1 MNSVQVTP
9 PKQLTLDQLA
19 EFDGTNPS
27 KPIYLAV
34 RGVIFDVSTG
44 SEFYGQDGP
53 YPFGGKE
60 CARALAKYSTD
71 LKNCNDDLEGCSLF
85 EMDGLRSWE
94 ARFHEKYR
102 VIGRTVKE

>member
-1 MNSVQVTP
+1 MP

-19 EFDGTNPS
+19 KFDGTDSS

-34 RGVIFDVSTG
+34 RGVIFDVTAG
-44 SEFYGQDGP
+44 ADFYGKDGS

-60 CARALAKYSTD
+60 CARALAKFSTEVKD
-71 LKNCNDDLEGCSLF
+71 CNDDLEGCSLSD
-85 EMDGLRSWE
+85 MDQLRSWE
-94 ARFHEKYR
+94 ARFHQKYK